1 MATRSRVGFKNSDGT
16 VNASYVHFDGYLEG
30 VGIALQY
37 NHNNDSAAK
46 KLGYAKG
53 IRSIEADTP
62 VSFYGDM
69 DNEVYESEDDFYNS
83 YDVDYAYL
91 YDPARGWLF
100 ASEEYDTPG
109 FIELEDQLLADE
121 IVPGSG
127 ERTDDISEDTDYDE
141 RRKKESDYYQE
152 EENTNDDLHDQLN
165 DMMRDMDGEDLD
177 DFLSFYA
184 PEIDNTDA
192 NAITDWV
199 YNLDDNDVLT
209 IITDLQDYAELGLKE
224 SGKKLDIDARDT
236 LEDEAALGLEE
247 RIESAVKENIVKDTI
262 KNTMSKKYMFN
273 PILGLAGAVYD
284 KVMGKL
290 DKDKIKDEDDLVDSI
305 NADPKLSKEEK
316 LAAIEHIK
324 KDPELA
330 KALVGDNDDFDW
342 KSYEDEQKKSKS
354 FANFMGKWFNKIMTG
369 DTLIQGNFLDPMKI
383 LDKLDAKKNK
393 KDPDLKSFFDKEKE
407 KEDKAA
413 STVDK
418 KRKEMSDETPP
429 TKTPTKSKDWSK
441 ASDEELEAI
450 GASRYK
456 KGGQTILVPPKD
468 GWPEEEVNELKV
480 GKDISATTKDNKKV
494 RSKSDAAMALKE
506 SEKIYDPVRGNTL
519 KEHFNRFK

>member
-1 MATRSRVGFKNSDGT
+1 
-16 VNASYVHFDGYLEG
+16 
-30 VGIALQY
+30 
-37 NHNNDSAAK
+37 
-46 KLGYAKG
+46 
-53 IRSIEADTP
+53 
-62 VSFYGDM
+62 
-69 DNEVYESEDDFYNS
+69 
-83 YDVDYAYL
+83 
-91 YDPARGWLF
+91 
-100 ASEEYDTPG
+100 
-109 FIELEDQLLADE
+109 
-121 IVPGSG
+121 
-127 ERTDDISEDTDYDE
+127 
-141 RRKKESDYYQE
+141 
-152 EENTNDDLHDQLN
+152 
-165 DMMRDMDGEDLD
+165 
-177 DFLSFYA
+177 
-184 PEIDNTDA
+184 
-192 NAITDWV
+192 
-199 YNLDDNDVLT
+199 
-209 IITDLQDYAELGLKE
+209 LGLKE

-290 DKDKIKDEDDLVDSI
+290 DKDKIKDEDDLVDAI

-330 KALVGDNDDFDW
+330 QALVGDNDDFDW
-342 KSYEDEQKKSKS
+342 ESYEDEQKKSKS

-383 LDKLDAKKNK
+383 LDKIDARKNK

-407 KEDKAA
+407 KKEKAS

-418 KRKEMSDETPP
+418 KRKEMSDEAPS

-480 GKDISATTKDNKKV
+480 GKDISSTTKDNKKV

>member
-127 ERTDDISEDTDYDE
+127 ERTDDV
-141 RRKKESDYYQE
+141 
-152 EENTNDDLHDQLN
+152 N
-165 DMMRDMDGEDLD
+165 
-177 DFLSFYA
+177 
-184 PEIDNTDA
+184 
-192 NAITDWV
+192 
-199 YNLDDNDVLT
+199 
-209 IITDLQDYAELGLKE
+209 E

-236 LEDEAALGLEE
+236 LEDEAELGLEE
-247 RIESAVKENIVKDTI
+247 RLEAAVKENIVKDTI

-273 PILGLAGAVYD
+273 PVLGLAGAVYD

-290 DKDKIKDEDDLVDSI
+290 DKDKIKDEDDLIDAI

-354 FANFMGKWFNKIMTG
+354 FGNFMGKWFNKIMTG
-369 DTLIQGNFLDPMKI
+369 DTMIQGNFLDPWKL
-383 LDKLDAKKNK
+383 LDKLDAKKNR
-393 KDPDLKSFFDKEKE
+393 KDPNLKGYFDKEDE
-407 KEDKAA
+407 KKQKAA
-413 STVDK
+413 STVAA
-418 KRKEMSDETPP
+418 KEKEIKSSGEEKTDTPKP
-429 TKTPTKSKDWSK
+429 KAKTTPKDWNKATDEEIRAIGGDVEYGKERNPNPSPDKSDDWNDKRRMLIPPKGGWPDDKEEVEEGIETETKKLKKIAQALKK
-441 ASDEELEAI
+441 ASKSHGQQAKELE
-450 GASRYK
+450 
-456 KGGQTILVPPKD
+456 
-468 GWPEEEVNELKV
+468 
-480 GKDISATTKDNKKV
+480 
-494 RSKSDAAMALKE
+494 KSIKE
-506 SEKIYDPVRGNTL
+506 IHDPLRGNTL